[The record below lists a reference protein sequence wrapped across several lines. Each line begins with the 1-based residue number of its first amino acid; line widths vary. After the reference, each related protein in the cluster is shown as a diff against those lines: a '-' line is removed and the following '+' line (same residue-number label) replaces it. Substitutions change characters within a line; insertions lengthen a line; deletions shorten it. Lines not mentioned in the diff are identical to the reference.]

1 MTMTSR
7 IRIFA
12 CIAAVALLGGCND
25 ISQQAESSFVTAAD
39 RVDASNR
46 QFQNAD
52 TRRAG
57 GVQVDSRTFVGPE
70 RQMVAPA
77 DRLPAGIRA
86 RRDISIVSRAP
97 LSLSEI
103 AARLNESTGIPFVIR
118 LGPTGSTVQ
127 VTAPEPTADGT
138 ETSAQPVT
146 VSADG
151 GGSPTTSLRIRPNL
165 SGSLG
170 EVLDQISAAFEV
182 EWDYEDGRIVFRDY
196 ATRRY
201 QVTLMASTVSA
212 SFEAGPLSRAGTYD
226 FWGEVREG
234 LQGLLGGDARVS
246 FGTSTGIISVTAR
259 PSDHQAVQRYI
270 AELNEQLGQQ
280 VAFDINVLSIIL
292 EDESELSLTL
302 SAALNE
308 QNISANFENE
318 PAQAGGGL
326 FNIDVTGPLNIN
338 AVVRSLARRGR
349 VAVETR
355 AGAITTNFQPVP
367 IKVTETIAYIASQ
380 ETIIND
386 NGDST
391 TTTTPGTIEVGFV
404 LLVTPRVL
412 NSREVFLNYSISLS
426 SNNGFQLL
434 GNLQL
439 PNTSEQVLDQQAIIS
454 NGQSLVIAGFEE
466 RQTEIDRS
474 GVGNP
479 NFLGLGG
486 NRAALVDRK
495 STIIII
501 TPRLLTRAGSR

>member
-103 AARLNESTGIPFVIR
+103 AARLNDSTGIPFVIR

-308 QNISANFENE
+308 QNITAGITNP
-318 PAQAGGGL
+318 PAADGA
-326 FNIDVTGPLNIN
+326 FNIGVTSGSVDVN
-338 AVVRSLARRGR
+338 AVIRSLARRGR

-380 ETIIND
+380 ETVFND
-386 NGDST
+386 AGDPIG

-426 SNNGFQLL
+426 SNNGFQQL

>member
-118 LGPTGSTVQ
+118 LGPTGSPVQ

-412 NSREVFLNYSISLS
+412 NSREVLLNYSISLS
-426 SNNGFQLL
+426 SNNGFQQL

>member
-118 LGPTGSTVQ
+118 LGPTGSPVQ

-196 ATRRY
+196 VTRRY
-201 QVTLMASTVSA
+201 QVMLMASTVSA
-212 SFEAGPLSRAGTYD
+212 NFEAGPVSRAGTYD

-412 NSREVFLNYSISLS
+412 NSREVLLNYSISLS
-426 SNNGFQLL
+426 SNNGFQQI

>member
-118 LGPTGSTVQ
+118 LGPTCSPVQ

>member
-12 CIAAVALLGGCND
+12 CIAAVALLCGCND

-259 PSDHQAVQRYI
+259 PSDHEAVQRYI

-367 IKVTETIAYIASQ
+367 ISVTETIAYIASQ

-404 LLVTPRVL
+404 LLVLPRIL
-412 NSREVFLNYSISLS
+412 N
-426 SNNGFQLL
+426 
-434 GNLQL
+434 
-439 PNTSEQVLDQQAIIS
+439 
-454 NGQSLVIAGFEE
+454 
-466 RQTEIDRS
+466 
-474 GVGNP
+474 
-479 NFLGLGG
+479 
-486 NRAALVDRK
+486 
-495 STIIII
+495 
-501 TPRLLTRAGSR
+501 

>member
-57 GVQVDSRTFVGPE
+57 GVQVDARTYVGPE

-138 ETSAQPVT
+138 EPSAPPVT

-201 QVTLMASTVSA
+201 QVTILPTSIQS
-212 SFEAGPLSRAGTYD
+212 SFEAGPVSRSTTFD

-234 LQGLLGGDARVS
+234 LGGLLGSDARVS
-246 FGTSTGIISVTAR
+246 YGTSTGIIAVTAR

-280 VAFDINVLSIIL
+280 VAFDINVLSVSL
-292 EDESELSLTL
+292 EDESALSLSLT
-302 SAALNE
+302 AALNE
-308 QNISANFENE
+308 QNI
-318 PAQAGGGL
+318 
-326 FNIDVTGPLNIN
+326 T
-338 AVVRSLARRGR
+338 
-349 VAVETR
+349 
-355 AGAITTNFQPVP
+355 
-367 IKVTETIAYIASQ
+367 
-380 ETIIND
+380 
-386 NGDST
+386 
-391 TTTTPGTIEVGFV
+391 
-404 LLVTPRVL
+404 
-412 NSREVFLNYSISLS
+412 
-426 SNNGFQLL
+426 
-434 GNLQL
+434 
-439 PNTSEQVLDQQAIIS
+439 
-454 NGQSLVIAGFEE
+454 AGF
-466 RQTEIDRS
+466 
-474 GVGNP
+474 
-479 NFLGLGG
+479 
-486 NRAALVDRK
+486 
-495 STIIII
+495 
-501 TPRLLTRAGSR
+501 